1 MNLAALFPRVPL
13 ALALS
18 LLGLTA
24 CAQFEENRNP
34 EVSNLVLDPSN
45 MNEVNR
51 ISVPMAPT
59 PIKLPPKRAEAASLW
74 SNTTTNYFTD
84 RRATDVGDLVTV
96 LIEIDD
102 RAQLQNRSGRSR
114 GSKQEV
120 GDPDFLN
127 FDLSTDSGKVLDLE
141 SSSESSGE
149 GSIRRNEAISLR
161 VAALIIEKL
170 PNENYVIAGRQE
182 VKVNSEL
189 RELRIAGIIRG
200 ADINVNNTIDYDKV
214 AEARISYGGRGQISA
229 VQSPRIGEDV
239 LEVIL
244 PY

>member
-1 MNLAALFPRVPL
+1 MIKNTFFRHARFILPL
-13 ALALS
+13 P
-18 LLGLTA
+18 LLMLGA

-34 EVSNLVLDPSN
+34 EVSNLVLDPSS

-51 ISVPMAPT
+51 ISVPMAP
-59 PIKLPPKRAEAASLW
+59 PAVKLPPKRAEAASLW
-74 SNTTTNYFTD
+74 SNTTTSYFTD

-102 RAQLQNRSGRSR
+102 RAQLQNKSGRSR
-114 GSKQEV
+114 GAKQEV
-120 GDPDFLN
+120 GDPDILN
-127 FDLSTDSGKVLDLE
+127 FDLSTNSGKLLELE
-141 SSSESSGE
+141 SSSESNGE

-200 ADINVNNTIDYDKV
+200 ADINVNNTIDYDKI

-229 VQSPRIGEDV
+229 VQSPRVGEDV

>member
-1 MNLAALFPRVPL
+1 MNKKSTFRRARL
-13 ALALS
+13 ALALP
-18 LLGLTA
+18 LFVLGA
-24 CAQFEENRNP
+24 CAQLEENRNP
-34 EVSNLVLDPSN
+34 QVSNLVLDPAN

-51 ISVPMAPT
+51 ISVPMAPR
-59 PIKLPPKRAEAASLW
+59 PVKLPPKRAEAASLW
-74 SNTTTNYFTD
+74 SNSTPSYFTD
-84 RRATDVGDLVTV
+84 RRATAVGDLVTV

-102 RAQLQNRSGRSR
+102 RAQLQNKSGRSR
-114 GSKQEV
+114 GAKQEV
-120 GDPDFLN
+120 GDPDILN
-127 FDLSTDSGKVLDLE
+127 FDLSTGSGKILGLE

-170 PNENYVIAGRQE
+170 PNENFVIAGRQE

-200 ADINVNNTIDYDKV
+200 ADINVNNTVDYDKV

>member
-1 MNLAALFPRVPL
+1 MKSIAFPHRVAITL
-13 ALALS
+13 ALPLVT
-18 LLGLTA
+18 LMG
-24 CAQFEENRNP
+24 CAQLEENRNP
-34 EVSNLVLDPSN
+34 EVSNLVLDPSS

-51 ISVPMAPT
+51 ISVPMAPP

-74 SNTTTNYFTD
+74 STTTTSYFTD

-102 RAQLQNRSGRSR
+102 RAQLQNKSGRSR

-120 GDPDFLN
+120 GDPDILN
-127 FDLSTDSGKVLDLE
+127 FDLSTNSGSILDLE
-141 SSSESSGE
+141 SSSESNGE